1 MCLVSQN
8 IKPLVSNKDIVT
20 FKVLEKSCAK
30 NGYVTPFRE
39 TAVSLNEVMK
49 ANNDVIELTDD
60 YLHNVIEG
68 GAIHSCIAVPH
79 IVEILEAGRIIVKCI
94 IKAGT
99 PFYVGFNFTD
109 IASTEL
115 FITDEIISEVN
126 DCEEILKETR
136 QELYNLVREETAK
149 EYKDNVVKIGDIL
162 LSDRKT
168 FVSPDNLNSNMM
180 PIGIV
185 SFFYA
190 DGKPH
195 ITALNQKR
203 CTWGNCSKPVNV
215 VGTRKEAYD
224 NFDGYNNTK
233 RFVEKHKNDL
243 KQFESFMYCND
254 YKTEGTE
261 SGDWFFPSAG
271 EVLHTC
277 RYLYMVNV
285 AIAKIR
291 ELFPNMDVQDFIY
304 GTNYWDS
311 AEISQT
317 NAWYCRTNNAYVYY
331 YNSKWGSGYVRP
343 SLALDVAQA

>member
-20 FKVLEKSCAK
+20 FKVLEKNYEK
-30 NGYVTPFRE
+30 NGYVTPFRD
-39 TAVSLNEVMK
+39 VVVYLNKLMK

-60 YLHNVIEG
+60 YSRNRIEG
-68 GAIHSCIAVPH
+68 GAIHSCIAVSH
-79 IVEILEAGRIIVKCI
+79 IDEILETGRVVVKCI

-115 FITDEIISEVN
+115 FITDEIIPEVN
-126 DCEEILKETR
+126 ECKEILEETR

-149 EYKDNVVKIGDIL
+149 EYKGNVVKIGDIL
-162 LSDRKT
+162 LSDKKT

-195 ITALNQKR
+195 ITALSQNR
-203 CTWGNCSKPVNV
+203 CTWGNCSEPVNV
-215 VGTRKEAYD
+215 VDTRKETYD

-261 SGDWFFPSAG
+261 SGDWFFPSTG

-291 ELFPNMDVQDFIY
+291 ELFPNMGVQDFIY
-304 GTNYWDS
+304 GPFYWAS
-311 AEISQT
+311 AEGSQAI
-317 NAWYCRTNNAYVYY
+317 AWYCSTRYALVHYR
-331 YNSKWGSGYVRP
+331 SKWHSSFVRP
-343 SLALDVAQA
+343 SLALDIAQA

>member
-20 FKVLEKSCAK
+20 FKVLEKKCAK

-39 TAVSLNEVMK
+39 TAVSLNKVMK
-49 ANNDVIELTDD
+49 ANDDAIELTDE
-60 YLHNVIEG
+60 YLFHQIEG
-68 GAIHSCIAVPH
+68 GAIHSCIAVSH
-79 IVEILEAGRIIVKCI
+79 IVEILETGRVVVKCI

-99 PFYVGFNFTD
+99 PFYVGIDFTD

-115 FITDEIISEVN
+115 FITDEIIPEVN
-126 DCEEILKETR
+126 ECKEVLEETR
-136 QELYNLVREETAK
+136 QEIYNLVREETAK
-149 EYKDNVVKIGDIL
+149 EYKGNVVKIGDIL

-203 CTWGNCSKPVNV
+203 CTWGNCSEPVNV
-215 VGTRKEAYD
+215 VDTRYDAYN

-233 RFVEKHKNDL
+233 RFIEKHKNDL
-243 KQFESFMYCND
+243 KQFESFMYCNE

-261 SGDWFFPSAG
+261 SGDWFFPSTG

-291 ELFPNMDVQDFIY
+291 ELFPNMEVKEFTY
-304 GTNYWDS
+304 GTYYWAS
-311 AEISQT
+311 AEYSQAF
-317 NAWYCRTNNAYVYY
+317 AWYCNTGNAGVY
-331 YNSKWGSGYVRP
+331 YNSKWNSNYVRP